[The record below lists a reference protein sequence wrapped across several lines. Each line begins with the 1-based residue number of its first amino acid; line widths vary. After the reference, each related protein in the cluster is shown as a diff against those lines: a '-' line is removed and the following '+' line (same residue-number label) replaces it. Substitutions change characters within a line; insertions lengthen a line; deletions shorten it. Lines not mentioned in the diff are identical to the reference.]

1 LIAIA
6 GVEENLFF
14 PGVALGV
21 VAAVLKDG
29 VVGDGV
35 AMMN

>member
-1 LIAIA
+1 MAIA
-6 GVEENLFF
+6 GAEGNLFF

-21 VAAVLKDG
+21 VAAVVNDG

-35 AMMN
+35 AMVN